1 MQDQFNSLSFSQRWV
16 LAIRPKTLTAAVAP
30 VVVGW
35 GVAATTG
42 KFHWGAAIAALITSI
57 MIQIGT
63 NLVND
68 VVDFSKGADT
78 EDRTG
83 PLRVTQS
90 GLLTPRQVWLGVFV
104 TFGVAV
110 VAGLYLTWVAGWL
123 VLVIGAASLI
133 SGIAYTAGPFPLAY
147 HGFGD
152 IFVLLFFG
160 YAAVGGTVYVVG
172 DGLPPL
178 TWFAATAVGALTVN
192 ILVVNNIRDIET
204 DRRAGRKNLPVVLG
218 RKAAQWEFAIMLVAA
233 YAVPFILVCKQVTS
247 PWVLL
252 SILTLPQGIKI
263 WGILRTGQSGQ
274 ALNPVLGQTA
284 QHLLRYSLLFTLGVL
299 I

>member
-160 YAAVGGTVYVVG
+160 VFIFRLIRKLLEKTYLSSSAVKQLNGSLPSCWLQPMPSHSSWCANRSPRHGCCSPYSRSRRGSKFGEYYAL
-172 DGLPPL
+172 DNL
-178 TWFAATAVGALTVN
+178 
-192 ILVVNNIRDIET
+192 
-204 DRRAGRKNLPVVLG
+204 DRRS
-218 RKAAQWEFAIMLVAA
+218 
-233 YAVPFILVCKQVTS
+233 T
-247 PWVLL
+247 
-252 SILTLPQGIKI
+252 
-263 WGILRTGQSGQ
+263 QSSDKRP
-274 ALNPVLGQTA
+274 NI
-284 QHLLRYSLLFTLGVL
+284 Y
-299 I
+299 